1 MRKVALKTIKNLLLI
16 FYIPNQCA
24 IKFLNLIF
32 FAINDNMCSSCAV

>member
-24 IKFLNLIF
+24 IKFLNLIC
-32 FAINDNMCSSCAV
+32 FAINDNMCSCAV